1 MNTMMIFLNL
11 RRYNILKDA
20 VLSIIAIGIV
30 ILMLFC
36 NKKVRIF
43 SIIKSQFQV
52 YRNDST
58 KRISLW
64 DILCFVIMPIV
75 LGAIIVFG
83 FESSIDEKLAGVL
96 TTVFAFIFT
105 VLFGFAAI
113 LVGKL
118 NSDIKLEKQVVNE
131 TFVSIMTC
139 NILSLCSAIFSIIV
153 IVIKNNYVI
162 AVLSLFIYCFSF
174 MIVMLLLLI
183 SKRTYVIYINQKDC

>member
-1 MNTMMIFLNL
+1 MIFLNL

-118 NSDIKLEKQVVNE
+118 NSDNKLEKQVVNE

-183 SKRTYVIYINQKDC
+183 SKRTYVIYINQKNC

>member
-1 MNTMMIFLNL
+1 M
-11 RRYNILKDA
+11 KDA

-118 NSDIKLEKQVVNE
+118 NSDNKLEKQVVNE

-183 SKRTYVIYINQKDC
+183 SKRTYVIYINQKNC